1 MNLKEQQ
8 IYLNIQLLFFIL
20 AVSSFLTTKGSEV
33 KQRENNKLEYNKNEI
48 ERQKEQLIRDLIAS
62 LTRERQYSRDWQ
74 QSQQQQN
81 FINSFGP
88 SPHLFPSSG
97 IEWPQQQQKI
107 FLEEGEVEEPLEEN
121 EKEKRAQT
129 FVRFGKRAQ
138 TFVRFGKRGQTFVR
152 FGRDSKHQ
160 HNLSDQKQLKTD
172 KQ

>member
-1 MNLKEQQ
+1 
-8 IYLNIQLLFFIL
+8 
-20 AVSSFLTTKGSEV
+20 
-33 KQRENNKLEYNKNEI
+33 
-48 ERQKEQLIRDLIAS
+48 LIAS

-152 FGRDSKHQ
+152 FGRGEILK
-160 HNLSDQKQLKTD
+160 NLNLKLGVGHRLTHP
-172 KQ
+172 

>member
-1 MNLKEQQ
+1 MYLKEQQ

-33 KQRENNKLEYNKNEI
+33 KQRENNKLEYDKNEI
-48 ERQKEQLIRDLIAS
+48 ERQKEQLIRDLIA

-74 QSQQQQN
+74 QLQQQQN
-81 FINSFGP
+81 FLNSFGP

-97 IEWPQQQQKI
+97 IEWPQQKI
-107 FLEEGEVEEPLEEN
+107 FVEEGEVEEPLEEN

-160 HNLSDQKQLKTD
+160 QNLSDQKQLKND

>member
-1 MNLKEQQ
+1 
-8 IYLNIQLLFFIL
+8 
-20 AVSSFLTTKGSEV
+20 
-33 KQRENNKLEYNKNEI
+33 
-48 ERQKEQLIRDLIAS
+48 LIA

-81 FINSFGP
+81 FLNSFGP

-107 FLEEGEVEEPLEEN
+107 FLEEGEVEEPLEDN
-121 EKEKRAQT
+121 EKAKRAQT

-152 FGRDSKHQ
+152 FRRGE
-160 HNLSDQKQLKTD
+160 NLNLNLKLGIGYRWPTEPKIEAEKRELKTGGN
-172 KQ
+172 